1 MAIAE
6 RFGVIGGNG
15 WLGSALI
22 RAAVRARIL
31 DPAKLTISSRS
42 GDKGSIADID
52 ARWTRNNAE
61 LVEHSD
67 VVILSVRPFQF
78 RDLDVDLRGKLVL
91 SVMAGVGCET
101 IAKQA
106 NATAIVRAMPNA
118 AAVIGQSFTPLFAT
132 NEVKREGKAVAQ
144 AFLEPSGEA
153 AEVFEESHINYC
165 AGLTGSSAAFPA
177 LLAEAM
183 IAHPS
188 SRGIPRDFAQR
199 AARRVVSGASQLFAG
214 ASGDTGAI
222 VKEMIDYKGIVA
234 AALQAT
240 LNHGFTEAVAAGL
253 DAASTKA
260 ATIAST

>member
-22 RAAVRARIL
+22 RAAVDAGIV

-42 GDKGSIADID
+42 GDKGLIADID

-61 LVEHSD
+61 LAEHSD

-91 SVMAGVGCET
+91 SVMAGVGCEA
-101 IAKQA
+101 IVKQT

-118 AAVIGQSFTPLFAT
+118 ATAIGQSFTPWFAT
-132 NEVKREGKAVAQ
+132 NEVRREGKAAAQ
-144 AFLEPSGEA
+144 AFLQPSGEA
-153 AEVFEESHINYC
+153 AEVVEESHIDYC
-165 AGLTGSSAAFPA
+165 AGLTGSGAAFPA

-183 IAHPS
+183 IAHAA

-199 AARRVVSGASQLFAG
+199 AARRVVTGASQLFAG

-222 VKEMIDYKGIVA
+222 VKEMIDYKGVVA
-234 AALQAT
+234 AALQAM
-240 LNHGFTEAVAAGL
+240 LDRGFTEAVAAGL
-253 DAASTKA
+253 DAAAAKA